1 MNPAQK
7 TGTQN
12 ENWERLLGFVHAE
25 LGQSTHLGPDTDL
38 REDLGLWGD
47 DAYEFLE
54 NFIAE
59 FNLEVGSF
67 VFSDYFER
75 EGLNLSELLFWKKR
89 KEKKRLT
96 LLHLQQAMDNGI
108 LA

>member
-1 MNPAQK
+1 MNPVQHS
-7 TGTQN
+7 GIRN
-12 ENWERLLGFVHAE
+12 DNWERLLGFVKEE
-25 LGQSTHLGPDTDL
+25 LGHSNRLEPDTDL

-67 VFSDYFER
+67 IFSDYFER
-75 EGLNLSELLFWKKR
+75 EGIDLSELLFWKKR
-89 KEKKRLT
+89 REKKRLT
-96 LLHLQQAMDNGI
+96 LQDLCLAMDNGS